1 MTTERP
7 ASLSKSGRGPSM
19 HDVAARAGVS
29 HQTVS
34 RVLNDFPGIRPETR
48 ERVLQAIS
56 ELGYRRN
63 MAARALATGRSEVI
77 GVVMPETPHF
87 GPTSTLYAIEHAAK
101 RVGFKPLITTASWET
116 ASMGQALDFLLARSV
131 DALVVMAQHPDVLEA
146 VEATTD
152 VPVLYVL
159 TGNSHAERSV
169 AVDQVAG
176 TRLALEHLY
185 DLGHRRFQ
193 HITGI
198 TGLTEAQLRR
208 DTFLAFLR
216 ERDLEELPI
225 LEGDWSAD
233 AGYRAGLAME
243 EGVTA
248 LFCANDPMAIGAI
261 HALEERG
268 LSVPGDVSIVGFDDV
283 PESGYAHPALT
294 TVHQDFTEVGLRA
307 VKALMRIVN
316 GGEPGEL
323 EPVEPWLVVRDSTG
337 PAPA

>member
-1 MTTERP
+1 
-7 ASLSKSGRGPSM
+7 M

-34 RVLNDFPGIRPETR
+34 RVLNDFAGIRPETR
-48 ERVLQAIS
+48 ERVLAAIR

-77 GVVMPETPHF
+77 GVIMPEVPHF

-101 RVGFKPLITTASWET
+101 KAGFKPLITTASWDPE
-116 ASMGQALDFLLARSV
+116 SMGQALDFLLGRSV
-131 DALVVMAQHPDVLEA
+131 DALVVMAQHPDVLAA

-152 VPVLYVL
+152 VPVLSVL
-159 TGNSHAERSV
+159 TGSPRGTRAV
-169 AVDQVAG
+169 AVDQIAG
-176 TRLALEHLY
+176 TRLALDHLY
-185 DLGHRRFQ
+185 SLGHRRFQ

-198 TGLTEAQLRR
+198 AGLTEAQLRR
-208 DTFLAFLR
+208 DTFLAFLD
-216 ERDLEELPI
+216 EHGLEHLPI

-233 AGYRAGLAME
+233 AGYRAGLAVD

-248 LFCANDPMAIGAI
+248 LFCANDPMAMGAI

-268 LSVPGDVSIVGFDDV
+268 LRVPADVSVVGFDDV
-283 PESGYAHPALT
+283 PEAAYAHPGLT

-307 VKALMRIVN
+307 VAMLMDAISGR
-316 GGEPGEL
+316 EPAEVS
-323 EPVEPWLVVRDSTG
+323 PVEPWLVERQSTG
-337 PAPA
+337 PVRA

>member
-1 MTTERP
+1 MRPERP
-7 ASLSKSGRGPSM
+7 APLAKQGRGPSM

-48 ERVLQAIS
+48 ERVQAAIR

-77 GVVMPETPHF
+77 GVIMPEVPHF

-101 RVGFKPLITTASWET
+101 QVGFKPLITTASWDSE
-116 ASMGQALDFLLARSV
+116 SMGEALDFLLGRAV
-131 DALVVMAQHPDVLEA
+131 DALVVMAQHPDVLAA
-146 VEATTD
+146 VDAITD
-152 VPVLYVL
+152 VPVLFVL

-176 TRLALEHLY
+176 TRLALDHLY
-185 DLGHRRFQ
+185 SLGHRRFQ

-198 TGLTEAQLRR
+198 AGLTEAQLRR
-208 DTFLAFLR
+208 DTFLEFLDEHGL
-216 ERDLEELPI
+216 ERLPV

-233 AGYRAGLAME
+233 AGYRAGLEVE

-248 LFCANDPMAIGAI
+248 LFVANDPMAIGAI

-268 LSVPGDVSIVGFDDV
+268 LSVPRDISVVGFDDV
-283 PESGYAHPALT
+283 PESAYAHPGLT
-294 TVHQDFTEVGLRA
+294 TVHQDFAAVGLRA
-307 VKALMRIVN
+307 VSLVFAAIN
-316 GGEPGEL
+316 GKEPGPV
-323 EPVEPWLVVRDSTG
+323 EPIEPWLVVRDST
-337 PAPA
+337 APLRA

>member
-1 MTTERP
+1 
-7 ASLSKSGRGPSM
+7 M

-48 ERVLQAIS
+48 ARVQDAIA

-77 GVVMPETPHF
+77 GVIMPEVPHF

-101 RVGFKPLITTASWET
+101 QAGFKPLITTASWD
-116 ASMGQALDFLLARSV
+116 ASSVGSALDFLLGRSV
-131 DALVVMAQHPDVLEA
+131 DALVVMAQHPAVQEA
-146 VEATTD
+146 VDTIND
-152 VPVLYVL
+152 VPVLFLL
-159 TGNSHAERSV
+159 TGHADAERSV
-169 AVDQVAG
+169 AVDQVRG

-185 DLGHRRFQ
+185 ELGHRRFQ

-198 TGLTEAQLRR
+198 SGLTEAQIRR
-208 DTFLAFLR
+208 DTFLEFLD
-216 ERDLEELPI
+216 EHGLEDLPI

-233 AGYRAGLAME
+233 AGYRAGLAMS

-268 LSVPGDVSIVGFDDV
+268 LEVPRDVSVVGFDDV
-283 PESGYAHPALT
+283 PESAYSHPGLT
-294 TVHQDFTEVGLRA
+294 TVHQDFTQVGLRA
-307 VKALMRIVN
+307 VAVLMDAIN
-316 GGEPGEL
+316 GREPGPI

>member
-1 MTTERP
+1 M
-7 ASLSKSGRGPSM
+7 SKSARNPSM

-48 ERVLQAIS
+48 ERVLSAIQ

-77 GVVMPETPHF
+77 GVIMPEVPHF

-101 RVGFKPLITTASWET
+101 RAGFKPLITTASWDAE
-116 ASMGQALDFLLARSV
+116 SMGEALDFLLGRSV
-131 DALVVMAQHPDVLEA
+131 DALVVMAQHPAVLDA
-146 VEATTD
+146 VDSITD
-152 VPVLYVL
+152 VPVLFAL
-159 TGNSHAERSV
+159 TGNSHGARSI
-169 AVDQVAG
+169 AVDQVRG
-176 TRLALEHLY
+176 TRLALDHLY
-185 DLGHRRFQ
+185 ELGHRRFQ
-193 HITGI
+193 HVTGI
-198 TGLTEAQLRR
+198 AGLTEAQLRR
-208 DTFLAFLR
+208 DTFLEFLA
-216 ERDLEELPI
+216 ERGLERLPI

-268 LSVPGDVSIVGFDDV
+268 LNVPDDVSVVGFDDV
-283 PESGYAHPALT
+283 PEAAYAHPGLT

-307 VKALMRIVN
+307 VALLVSAIN
-316 GGEPGEL
+316 GRDPGQVD
-323 EPVEPWLVVRDSTG
+323 PVEPWLVVRDSTG
-337 PAPA
+337 PAPV

>member
-1 MTTERP
+1 M
-7 ASLSKSGRGPSM
+7 AKGSRGPSM

-48 ERVLQAIS
+48 EKVLEAIR

-77 GVVMPETPHF
+77 GVIMPEVPHF

-101 RVGFKPLITTASWET
+101 RAGFKPLVTTASWDAE
-116 ASMGQALDFLLARSV
+116 SMGQALDFLLARSV
-131 DALVVMAQHPDVLEA
+131 DALVVMAQHPAMLDA
-146 VEATTD
+146 VDETTD
-152 VPVLYVL
+152 VPVLFAL
-159 TGNSHAERSV
+159 TGNSHGERSV

-176 TRLALEHLY
+176 TRLALDHLY
-185 DLGHRRFQ
+185 ELGHRRFQ

-208 DTFLAFLR
+208 DTFTAFLD
-216 ERDLEELPI
+216 EHALEHLPI

-233 AGYRAGLAME
+233 AGYRAGLAVE

-248 LFCANDPMAIGAI
+248 LFCANDPMAVGAI

-268 LSVPGDVSIVGFDDV
+268 LEVPRDISVVGFDDV
-283 PESGYAHPALT
+283 PEAAYSHPGLT

-307 VKALMRIVN
+307 VALLIGAMN
-316 GGEPGEL
+316 GEPPSAPA
-323 EPVEPWLVVRDSTG
+323 PVEPWLVVRASTG